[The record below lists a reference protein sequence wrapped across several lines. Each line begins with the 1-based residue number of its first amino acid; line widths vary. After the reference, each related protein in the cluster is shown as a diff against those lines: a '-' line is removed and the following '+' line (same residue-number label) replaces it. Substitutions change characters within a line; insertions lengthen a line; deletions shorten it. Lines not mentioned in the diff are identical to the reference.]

1 MTTDPFV
8 TPAWL
13 AEHLTDPNVVVVDGS
28 WYLPAL
34 ARDPR
39 AEYLAGHIPGAI
51 WFDVDQYADLST
63 DLPHMLMPPADFA
76 ALAGR
81 LGIAETDT
89 IVVYDG
95 LGLSSAPRVRWNFMV
110 MGAKDV
116 RILVGGLPAW
126 RAENRPLETA
136 ESARPAATFT
146 ADFDPARVALIGDMQ
161 RLVRTGDRQIVDAR
175 PAGRFAGTD
184 PEPRAG
190 LSSGHMP
197 NALSAPAVNLVE
209 NGKLKSMDALQA
221 QFAAAGIDLEK
232 PIVTTCGSGVTAATL
247 KLALEQAGAKDVIL
261 YDGSW
266 TEWAGRDDTE
276 IVTG

>member
-13 AEHLTDPNVVVVDGS
+13 AEHLGDPNLVVVDGS
-28 WYLPAL
+28 WYLPAV

-51 WFDVDQYADLST
+51 WFDVDKYADLST
-63 DLPHMLMPPADFA
+63 TLPHMLMKPAEFG

-81 LGIAETDT
+81 LGISETDT

-110 MGAKDV
+110 MGARDV
-116 RILVGGLPAW
+116 RILSGGLPAW
-126 RAENRPLETA
+126 VAEKRPLETEEVA
-136 ESARPAATFT
+136 HPIATFNV
-146 ADFDPARVALIGDMQ
+146 DFEPSRVALIEDMQ
-161 RLVRTGDRQIVDAR
+161 TLVRTGDRQIIDAR
-175 PAGRFAGTD
+175 PQGRFIGSDA
-184 PEPRAG
+184 EPRAG
-190 LSSGHMP
+190 LRSGHMP
-197 NALSAPAVNLVE
+197 NAISAPAVSLVE
-209 NGKLKSMDALQA
+209 NGKLKSPDALKA
-221 QFAAAGIDLEK
+221 QFAAAGIDLSK

-247 KLALEQAGAKDVIL
+247 KLALEQAGATDVIL

-276 IVTG
+276 VVTG